1 MRTWR
6 QFRAELVRFMEA
18 GNVTKAQLLEAARLP
33 APCADGLAAAQFDR
47 ITRSSLYS
55 YLAESYKR
63 VGRDWEVVENLLRC
77 IAHLA
82 KENGSPVDIDYL
94 AVQRAWTRLD
104 DGRRSRRRSD
114 KQLLVGLMSHSW
126 IGGWDGAADAVLA
139 HSASEEFTVW
149 PPGDSWLDSLAQS
162 VAMLSAAHQPE
173 LAKDAAERL
182 VHGATEE
189 FGEASPKSLAARHA
203 LAFWTGQT
211 GRIQRALELTAE
223 VRADCRARL
232 GEDHVLTRLAML
244 REAWWTGHM
253 GRWHEA
259 NRLYIAMVRSKAAG
273 PDRDGDT
280 TRLLAR
286 WGMARTGGRAGN
298 WMHAY
303 TELDELLPSVVDAF
317 GADHPAA
324 LDARYA
330 HAWAA
335 GRSGDPTTA
344 CGLLGELA
352 AQSDAALGP
361 RHPTSIRIRIGLA
374 CWTLRRGATGQA
386 LAMAGTLRGQCE
398 SVLDRDHPLS
408 VNAAE
413 IEALCR
419 FESDPEA
426 ARTGFADVLE
436 RLERRLGSG
445 HPFTL
450 EAASNH
456 TAARGVIEGPAT
468 VVPQFT
474 RLVEKFGRAMG
485 GEHPETLR
493 IRMNLL
499 MARLAADGPQSVHS
513 ECVRLVDSFSKVL
526 GNDHPDAVLAAD
538 LLWNV
543 ERRIHKG
550 VIASLRRMPSFQTH
564 SDGWGG
570 AGSDRDLKFEIT
582 PLRWSPPPDTEEVTP
597 AEKDDARGGPG
608 ADGRAVDGFEILR
621 AVAAMPVSTWSYVGE
636 GEIRHLGPMA
646 QDWYAALGLGR
657 DDGTIQLVDA
667 NGAAVVAVQ
676 ALHRLVQDLQSEVRE
691 LRARLD
697 NHSPD

>member
-1 MRTWR
+1 MD
-6 QFRAELVRFMEA
+6 A
-18 GNVTKAQLLEAARLP
+18 GKVTKAQLLKAARLP
-33 APCADGLAAAQFDR
+33 PPRADGLAVPEFGR
-47 ITRSSLYS
+47 ITRSSLYA
-55 YLAESYKR
+55 YLAESDKR

-82 KENGSPVDIDYL
+82 KANASPVDIDYL
-94 AVQRAWTRLD
+94 AIQRSWTRLD

-149 PPGDSWLDSLAQS
+149 PPGESWLDSLARS

-173 LAKDAAERL
+173 LARDAAERL
-182 VHGATEE
+182 VRGATEE

-211 GRIQRALELTAE
+211 GRIQRAVELTAE
-223 VRADCRARL
+223 LRADCRARL

-273 PDRDGDT
+273 PDQDGDT
-280 TRLLAR
+280 IRLLAR

-303 TELDELLPSVVDAF
+303 TELDELLPSVIHAF

-335 GRSGDPTTA
+335 GRSGDPATA

-352 AQSDAALGP
+352 VQADAALGP
-361 RHPTSIRIRIGLA
+361 RHPSSLRIRIGLA
-374 CWTLRRGATGQA
+374 CWTLRRGATSQA
-386 LAMAGTLRGQCE
+386 LAMAGTLREQCE
-398 SVLDRDHPLS
+398 SVLGRDHPLS

-419 FESDPEA
+419 FGSDPEA
-426 ARTGFADVLE
+426 ARTGFADVLG

-450 EAASNH
+450 EAAANH
-456 TAARGVIEGPAT
+456 TAARGVVEGPAT
-468 VVPQFT
+468 VVPQFA
-474 RLVEKFGRAMG
+474 LLAEKFGRAIG
-485 GEHPETLR
+485 DEHPETLR
-493 IRMNLL
+493 VRMNLL
-499 MARLAADGPQSVHS
+499 MARLAADGPRSVHS

-526 GNDHPDAVLAAD
+526 GNDHPDTVLAAD
-538 LLWNV
+538 FLWNV

-550 VIASLRRMPSFQTH
+550 VLASLRKMPSFQTH
-564 SDGWGG
+564 SDGWTG
-570 AGSDRDLKFEIT
+570 AGSDRDLKFQIA
-582 PLRWSPPPDTEEVTP
+582 PLTWSVPPGTKEGAR
-597 AEKDDARGGPG
+597 AEKDDQRGDPG
-608 ADGRAVDGFEILR
+608 TDGRTMDGYEILR
-621 AVAAMPVSTWSYVGE
+621 AVAGLQVSTWSYLGE
-636 GEIRHLGPMA
+636 EDIRHLGPMA

-657 DDGTIQLVDA
+657 DDGTIELVDA
-667 NGAAVVAVQ
+667 NGAAVVAIQ
-676 ALHRLVQDLQSEVRE
+676 ALHRLVRDLQSEVRE

-697 NHSPD
+697 DHSPH